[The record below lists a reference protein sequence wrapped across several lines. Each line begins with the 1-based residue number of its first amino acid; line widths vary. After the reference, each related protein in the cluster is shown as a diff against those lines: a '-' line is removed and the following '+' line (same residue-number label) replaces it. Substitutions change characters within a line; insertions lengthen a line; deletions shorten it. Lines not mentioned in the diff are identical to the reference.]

1 MCGGFCGR
9 RLDVGGASWA
19 ARIVAAALILA
30 LAPTTPTAGWLLC
43 AGRTFEMSCF
53 WLAALRELWRCMVG
67 C

>member
-43 AGRTFEMSCF
+43 AATYVRNVLF